1 MKKRKILFIT
11 GSRSDFYIQK
21 PILDA
26 VKKSTFL
33 SLLLIVTGS
42 HLSKKFGFTINEIL
56 KEKYNIV
63 AKIKNLVVS
72 DNPLA
77 RLKSA
82 SKQLSKLVEVISRTK
97 PDIMIAPFDR
107 EESITIA
114 VAGAYTNTPV
124 VHLGAGDRT
133 RFNIDG
139 IIRHS
144 VTKLSNI
151 FFCFTK
157 ESAKRVVRLGEEKW
171 RVHTVGHTAAYRYKN
186 TKSVSKSYLSQYLNL
201 NIKNEPLIIFIQHP
215 VSNWLKTTKKNFK
228 TTLHAIDE
236 LNLPTIII
244 GPNSDP
250 GNLAMK
256 LQYLKFKF
264 SNKKVKYFKNLPEKI
279 FINVIKKSSVLLG
292 NSSMG
297 VLEAPLVKLPV
308 VNVGLRQKDRQ
319 NAGNILFVTCNKNK
333 IIKAIKKSLYNKKY
347 LKKIRSLK
355 NPYGVY
361 GAPEKVVK
369 VLSKISINDKLI
381 SKKITY

>member
-26 VKKSTFL
+26 VKKSNFL
-33 SLLLIVTGS
+33 SLLLIVAGS

-72 DNPLA
+72 DNPVA

-82 SKQLSKLVEVISRTK
+82 SKQLSKLVEVISHTK
-97 PDIMIAPFDR
+97 PDMMIAPFDR

-139 IIRHS
+139 IIRHG
-144 VTKLSNI
+144 VTKLSSI
-151 FFCFTK
+151 SFCFTK
-157 ESAKRVVRLGEEKW
+157 ESAKRVARLGEEKW
-171 RVHTVGHTAAYRYKN
+171 RIHTVGHTAAHRYKN
-186 TKSVSKSYLSQYLNL
+186 TKPLSKSYLSKYLNL

-215 VSNWLKTTKKNFK
+215 VSNWLKTIKKNFK

-256 LQYLKFKF
+256 LQYVKFKF
-264 SNKKVKYFKNLPEKI
+264 SNKKVKYFNNLPEKI

-297 VLEAPLVKLPV
+297 ILEAPLVKLPV

-319 NAGNILFVTCNKNK
+319 NAGNILFVTCKKNK
-333 IIKAIKKSLYNKKY
+333 IIKAVKQSLYNKKY
-347 LKKIRSLK
+347 QKKIKSLK
-355 NPYGVY
+355 NPYGAY
-361 GAPEKVVK
+361 DAPKKIVK
-369 VLSKISINDKLI
+369 ILSKISINDKLI